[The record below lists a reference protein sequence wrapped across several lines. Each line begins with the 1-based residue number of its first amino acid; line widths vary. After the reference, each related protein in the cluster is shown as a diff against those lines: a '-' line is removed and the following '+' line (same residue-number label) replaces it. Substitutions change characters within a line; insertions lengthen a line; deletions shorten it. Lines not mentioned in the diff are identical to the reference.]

1 MPNKTQIKEIVI
13 STNVL
18 RKTTT
23 SQFLVS
29 TRT

>member
-1 MPNKTQIKEIVI
+1 MPNKTVIKEIVI
-13 STNVL
+13 STNVQ

-29 TRT
+29 RRT